1 MIASGARVAI
11 VGGGL
16 LGLTLALR
24 LAERGAQV
32 TVFDAA
38 DAGGLAAAWSIETP
52 TGTVTWDRYYHVTLA
67 SDAALRGLL
76 RDLGLDDEIAWT
88 TTRTGYLAGG
98 ELVPVS
104 TPREFLALPGLSW
117 IAKARLA
124 ATIGWGSRVRNWR
137 ALEAIPVETWLTR
150 WSGRSTFQRFWVPLL
165 EAKLGDAWTETNAAF
180 IWATIQRLTA
190 ARRAGIGTER
200 FGAVRGGYGRI
211 VETLRDRLGELG
223 ATVLEHTPVASVAA
237 TATGT
242 VTLRSARGEEHYD
255 HVVVTTTPRVAASI
269 MQGLDDDATARLR
282 AVREQGVVCASV
294 VLARP
299 LSPYYLTY
307 LMDDLPFT
315 AVVEMTTMIPTE
327 WVGGHTL
334 VYLPKYVA
342 STDPI
347 FDASDADIE
356 TEFLAGLRRIHPI
369 DANDVLAVRVT
380 RAREVFPLP
389 TLRYSEHVPPVATG
403 VAGLSFVS
411 SAQIV
416 NGTLNVNETVARAER
431 AVSELGAGVPA
442 PPPTAP

>member
-1 MIASGARVAI
+1 M
-11 VGGGL
+11 

-24 LAERGAQV
+24 LAERGVQV

-38 DAGGLAAAWSIETP
+38 DPGGLAAAWSITTP
-52 TGTVTWDRYYHVTLA
+52 SGTVTWDRYYHVTLA
-67 SDAALRGLL
+67 SDSALRGLL
-76 RDLGLDDEIAWT
+76 SDLGLDDEIAWT

-117 IAKARLA
+117 LAKLRLA
-124 ATIGWGSRVRNWR
+124 ATIGWGSRVRDWR
-137 ALEAIPVETWLTR
+137 ALEAVSVESWLTR
-150 WSGRSTFQRFWVPLL
+150 WSGRSTFRRFWVPLL

-190 ARRAGIGTER
+190 ARRAGIGSER
-200 FGAVRGGYGRI
+200 FGAVRGGYGR
-211 VETLRDRLGELG
+211 VVDVLRDRLADLG
-223 ATVLEHTPVASVAA
+223 ATVLDHTPVASVAA
-237 TATGT
+237 AADGS
-242 VTLRSARGEEHYD
+242 VALRSSRGEERYD

-269 MQGLDDDATARLR
+269 IGGLDDDAAARLR
-282 AVREQGVVCASV
+282 GVREQGVVCASV
-294 VLARP
+294 VLRRP

-334 VYLPKYVA
+334 VYLPKYLA
-342 STDPI
+342 STDPM
-347 FDASDADIE
+347 FDASDAAIE
-356 TEFLAGLRRIHPI
+356 AAFLAGLRRIHPVG
-369 DANDVLAVRVT
+369 DADVLAVRIT

-389 TLRYSEHVPPVATG
+389 TLRYSEQVPPVTTG
-403 VAGLSFVS
+403 VPGVSFVS

-431 AVSELGAGVPA
+431 AVDELGVSGPA
-442 PPPTAP
+442 PTSPDP